1 MSTKHYS
8 KTSENH
14 KTPQENANNHDNIKV
29 TERLSRIASLKN
41 TVDAFKCEFPIA
53 KNVNTKLS
61 MKLDDLHHYQRCACL
76 LVDDIN
82 LREEEN

>member
-1 MSTKHYS
+1 MPTKYYS

-29 TERLSRIASLKN
+29 AELLSRIASLKN
-41 TVDAFKCEFPIA
+41 TVDAFKSEFPIV

-61 MKLDDLHHYQRCACL
+61 MKLDDLHHYQRSACI

-82 LREEEN
+82 LREEES